1 MKSKIHDPSFCE
13 QVKPFRNIKY
23 NIMSK
28 NRILNTTSNIR
39 IKNPFLLL
47 ASCFLLITSCSE
59 KKAEEVHEEEKSET
73 EVALTETQ
81 FKTIGIVTG
90 SIEMKNLNTVIKA
103 NGYTAVP
110 PQNMANVSTLIG
122 GVVKDI
128 YVLEGTYVA
137 KGKTLATIQNLEV
150 SEMQEDYNSAIANIE
165 YLQLEY
171 NRQKTL
177 SDENVN
183 PRKTFQ
189 EVKSKLAVERARAQ
203 AAKNKLQALH
213 VSLSGNTSLIPILSP
228 ISGYVGK
235 ISITKGAFATTGV
248 TLFEVVD
255 NSQMHLDLNVFE
267 KDLGKISVGQ
277 EVDFVLTNQSNKSIK
292 GKIFGINK
300 SFSNESK
307 TVAVHAKINP
317 SDAKDLISGMYV
329 AANINITNQTVQ
341 ALPKDAI
348 VRNGDKYYIYIQEEQ
363 HEEVPKVKEEAH
375 ADHAEGE
382 EKGHN
387 EIHFK
392 AIEVMPGTTDLG
404 YTEVKLVSAIP
415 ADAKIVIKGAFY
427 LLATSKGEENTNT
440 KIKTR
445 TKYYKNEKI
454 NLKINVAVS
463 NIILYF
469 KCSSCTTKNE
479 SESSNQNQYYL

>member
-1 MKSKIHDPSFCE
+1 MK
-13 QVKPFRNIKY
+13 NIKT
-23 NIMSK
+23 NI
-28 NRILNTTSNIR
+28 TSNSR
-39 IKNPFLLL
+39 NKAYLLLLVSCFFLLF
-47 ASCFLLITSCSE
+47 SCND
-59 KKAEEVHEEEKSET
+59 KKTEEAKEEENSET
-73 EVALTETQ
+73 EVALTEAQ
-81 FKTIGIVTG
+81 FKTIGIETG

-110 PQNMANVSTLIG
+110 PQNMANISTLIG

-128 YVLEGTYVA
+128 YVLEGTFVS

-150 SEMQEDYNSAIANIE
+150 TEMQEDYSSAMANIE

-189 EVKSKLAVERARAQ
+189 EVKSKLAVEKARAQ
-203 AAKNKLQALH
+203 AAKNKLQALN
-213 VSLSGNTSLIPILSP
+213 VSLSGSTSLIPIVSP

-235 ISITKGAFATTGV
+235 ISITKGSFAETGV

-307 TVAVHAKINP
+307 TVAVHAKIDP

-348 VRNGDKYYIYIQEEQ
+348 VRNGDKYYIYIQEVHQ
-363 HEEVPKVKEEAH
+363 EEAPKVKEAESQRK
-375 ADHAEGE
+375 EGE

-387 EIHFK
+387 EVHFK
-392 AIEVMPGTTDLG
+392 AIEVVPGTTDLG
-404 YTEVKLVSAIP
+404 YTEVKLVEEIP
-415 ADAKIVIKGAFY
+415 ANSKIVIKGAFY
-427 LLATSKGEENTNT
+427 LLATSKSGGAHEH
-440 KIKTR
+440 
-445 TKYYKNEKI
+445 
-454 NLKINVAVS
+454 
-463 NIILYF
+463 
-469 KCSSCTTKNE
+469 
-479 SESSNQNQYYL
+479 